1 MVFKS
6 NAKQHLWLRSKI
18 HSISIVSQKIVDEDR
33 IKVVQIGQ
41 SREEEI
47 EKIYVVIH
55 ERELYTSNPGMCMLE
70 RVHGTV

>member
-41 SREEEI
+41 SREEI

-70 RVHGTV
+70 RVDGTV